1 MLKEPYK
8 RRPLSELPHA
18 LSRLDEI
25 ETAAL
30 HKELF
35 VALDFDGTL
44 APINNDP
51 DAVVIS
57 AEMKKRLKNLVAR
70 CRVAIVTG
78 RDLGDIRERVGLEEL
93 YYSGSHGFEIA
104 GPPGSGLFFEAG
116 KEFLP
121 ALDGAEDAL
130 AILIEKTPGAV
141 LQRKRFSISV
151 HYRLVEESLVVEL
164 KNVVNG
170 AVKGLKGLVARAD
183 KKAIEI
189 LPGMKWGKGHAL
201 LWLLEATGMSPENS
215 FAISLGDD
223 ITDEDTF
230 RAVKN
235 RGAGIIVTGTE
246 PPQSTFAD
254 YRLANTIEAGR
265 FIEILERIAGN
276 ISHGQDPS

>member
-1 MLKEPYK
+1 MTKKPYN
-8 RRPLSELPHA
+8 RRRLDGLPHA

-30 HKELF
+30 HKDLF

-51 DAVVIS
+51 EAVVIS
-57 AEMKKRLKNLVAR
+57 AEMKKRLKNLAGR

-78 RDLGDIRERVGLEEL
+78 RDLGDIRERIGLEEL
-93 YYSGSHGFEIA
+93 FYSGSHGFEII
-104 GPPGSGLFFEAG
+104 GPPGSGLFFEVDR
-116 KEFLP
+116 ECLP
-121 ALDGAEDAL
+121 ALDSAEKVL
-130 AILIEKTPGAV
+130 AILVENFPGAV

-164 KNVVNG
+164 KNVVDG
-170 AVKGLKGLVARAD
+170 VVKGLNSLVSRPD

-201 LWLLEATGMSPENS
+201 LWLLEATGMSPEGS

-223 ITDEDTF
+223 VTDEDMF
-230 RAVKN
+230 KAVKN
-235 RGAGIIVTGTE
+235 RGAGVIVAGTE
-246 PPQSTFAD
+246 PPQTTFAD
-254 YRLANTIEAGR
+254 YRLANTVEAGR

-276 ISHGQDPS
+276 ISQG